1 MRRLVREK
9 RGGDTIFCKDFSDA
23 ELIRM
28 KTGGFGCRCCCYC
41 GSGMPV
47 ESGDF
52 SASPTGD
59 RCHWSLGKLT
69 CCKLCSSCDS
79 REYLYDFQNSP
90 TRVGGF
96 SQAGITIDDIGQL
109 IGRDT
114 ELNERSV
121 LFKVALRALIYIRE
135 LTPYRGP

>member
-28 KTGGFGCRCCCYC
+28 KMGGFGCRCCCYC

-52 SASPTGD
+52 FRFSN
-59 RCHWSLGKLT
+59 R
-69 CCKLCSSCDS
+69 S
-79 REYLYDFQNSP
+79 RQTHML
-90 TRVGGF
+90 
-96 SQAGITIDDIGQL
+96 
-109 IGRDT
+109 
-114 ELNERSV
+114 
-121 LFKVALRALIYIRE
+121 
-135 LTPYRGP
+135 